1 MFIIS
6 FLTFLYVFLCLLIV
20 LMVLIQ
26 RGKSSMG
33 LGNMGG
39 GNQLLF
45 GSSGGQDIFQK
56 VTWVMCLLLLLGS
69 LTLGV
74 LKAKYRGSSIS
85 FVKEAPAAT
94 APETAVDDSAEELEG
109 SDE

>member
-1 MFIIS
+1 MFIVS
-6 FLTFLYVFLCLLIV
+6 FLTFLYVLLCVLIV

-56 VTWVMCLLLLLGS
+56 ATWIMCLLLLLGS
-69 LTLGV
+69 LSLAV
-74 LKAKYRGSSIS
+74 LKAKYRGSSIT
-85 FVKEAPAAT
+85 FTKEAPVATQPEAEDDAA
-94 APETAVDDSAEELEG
+94 ESAEDAGE
-109 SDE
+109 

>member
-6 FLTFLYVFLCLLIV
+6 LLTFVYGFVCVLTVLL
-20 LMVLIQ
+20 VLIQ

-39 GNQLLF
+39 SNQAIF

-56 VTWVMCLLLLLGS
+56 ITWSFLVIVLTGS
-69 LTLGV
+69 LFLAV
-74 LKAKYRGSSIS
+74 LKGKNRMNSMSYFPQQSAQEI
-85 FVKEAPAAT
+85 P
-94 APETAVDDSAEELEG
+94 VDSQGE
-109 SDE
+109 